1 MANRILRLALLC
13 FSGVAVTALAQ
24 QRPAAPP
31 QKIWGGVFTTS
42 QAARRHAEFDQN
54 CSRCHNLALIGSERG
69 PAIKGPAFLAHY
81 DKGTI
86 ADLFIKIRDTMPE
99 GGPGTLNE
107 DVKVDI
113 LAYILQQN
121 DFPSGPGELTKNIGR
136 LSDIR
141 MAPKGIWDGV
151 FTPVQ
156 AARGKTALSQNGC
169 NGCHGAE
176 LE

>member
-13 FSGVAVTALAQ
+13 FSGAAVTALAQ

-31 QKIWGGVFTTS
+31 QKIWDGVFTTA
-42 QAARRHAEFDQN
+42 QAARGKAEFHQT

-113 LAYILQQN
+113 LTYILQQN
-121 DFPSGPGELTKNIGR
+121 GFPTGTEELKKDISF
-136 LSDIR
+136 LEDIR
-141 MAPKGIWDGV
+141 LAKKGIW
-151 FTPVQ
+151 
-156 AARGKTALSQNGC
+156 
-169 NGCHGAE
+169 
-176 LE
+176 